1 MSIDR
6 ESWILSRE
14 EICAI
19 ASLVGM
25 KQFVGFTGTG
35 DRPLQEQDLLNACCA
50 LIRDRMMTQ
59 IDGKYRLSRGLA
71 EVMQPVC
78 TARTVLVLTPG
89 MRPRGRRMYY
99 IGRGVTVMEQT
110 LRGFALTR
118 LEPEELADAL
128 WEHMELEA
136 DPKPPEGETEPPSP
150 AVAYASRESLL
161 RVSLFLLEQLDPSTG
176 TERGWLRLRREA
188 WLEWT
193 VGELVQQAPLSRN
206 ALAGAVSAMLGGE
219 IT

>member
-6 ESWILSRE
+6 EGWILSRE

-25 KQFVGFTGTG
+25 EQFVGFTGAQ

-89 MRPRGRRMYY
+89 IRPRGRRMYY
-99 IGRGVTVMEQT
+99 IGQGVTAMEQT

-118 LEPEELADAL
+118 LERDELADAL
-128 WEHMELEA
+128 WEHMELESE
-136 DPKPPEGETEPPSP
+136 PKLPQPLPEPPAP
-150 AVAYASRESLL
+150 AGASASRDSLL
-161 RVSLFLLEQLDPSTG
+161 RDSLCLLERLDAASGSPS
-176 TERGWLRLRREA
+176 GWLQLRRDN

-193 VGELVQQAPLSRN
+193 VGGLTHQAWLSRG
-206 ALAGAVSAMLGGE
+206 ALAGAVSMMLE
-219 IT
+219 ER